1 MPTRTVIPQIAG
13 QPIKLQITALD
24 DAEETTIL
32 TVVHGD
38 SNPSYAESYAH
49 TRAGVLRSL
58 GRDAVLG
65 KADSGGG
72 RRYRDGTFRQYVSE
86 ADQVVNAPGSSVD
99 ICYYDTPGLFPI
111 APAPPTG
118 GMVDQATLN
127 RIAALEHA
135 LAQAQ
140 SEINLMRAQLIS
152 ADRRLDAVS
161 AGLITAGSAVAG

>member
-13 QPIKLQITALD
+13 QPIKLHITALD
-24 DAEETTIL
+24 DTEETTIL

-38 SNPSYAESYAH
+38 SNPSYSESFAH

-72 RRYRDGTFRQYVSE
+72 RRYKDGTFRLYVSE

-99 ICYYDTPGLFPI
+99 ICFYDTPGLFPI

-127 RIAALEHA
+127 RITALENK
-135 LAQAQ
+135 LAQALQ
-140 SEINLMRAQLIS
+140 EINLMRGTLIS
-152 ADRRLDAVS
+152 VDSRLDS
-161 AGLITAGSAVAG
+161 ISVAARG

>member
-1 MPTRTVIPQIAG
+1 MPNRIVIPQIAG

-24 DAEETTIL
+24 DADETTIL

-38 SNPSYAESYAH
+38 ANPSYAESFAH
-49 TRAGVLRSL
+49 TRAGAIRPL

-99 ICYYDTPGLFPI
+99 ICYYDTPGLFPVQ
-111 APAPPTG
+111 APG
-118 GMVDQATLN
+118 GTTDQALLN
-127 RIAALEHA
+127 RITALENK
-135 LAQAQ
+135 LAQALQ
-140 SEINLMRAQLIS
+140 EINLMRGTLIS
-152 ADRRLDAVS
+152 VDSRLDS
-161 AGLITAGSAVAG
+161 ISVAARG